1 MNPLHADAC
10 KDMLQH
16 FYIYQW
22 WIQYIRILD
31 HQYYMQKNNLIWNF
45 SLKLIISLKSYYHS
59 QKPPFEP

>member
-16 FYIYQW
+16 FYLYQW

-31 HQYYMQKNNLIWNF
+31 HQYYMQKYNLIETSAWN
-45 SLKLIISLKSYYHS
+45 
-59 QKPPFEP
+59 